1 MTAAMQ
7 EEVKIMG
14 KYESFHFSPEN
25 NRSIL
30 MPRAPR
36 GTEYHPP
43 KRNRHRELFPPIPE
57 DKLNHSSPYYQC
69 NLGIT
74 EKNDRDK
81 WPGEEICNLC
91 AGWNDLKGCGDFC
104 IPGKWDER
112 GSIYSF

>member
-1 MTAAMQ
+1 
-7 EEVKIMG
+7 
-14 KYESFHFSPEN
+14 
-25 NRSIL
+25 

-74 EKNDRDK
+74 EKTIVINGQERKYAIYVPDGMISK
-81 WPGEEICNLC
+81 G
-91 AGWNDLKGCGDFC
+91 AGIFVFPENGTNAEAFIHSENWIALAENIIQL
-104 IPGKWDER
+104 W
-112 GSIYSF
+112 

>member
-1 MTAAMQ
+1 MQ

-74 EKNDRDK
+74 EKTIVINGQERKYAIYVPDYK
-81 WPGEEICNLC
+81 NLSEEEFRWLIRILQKSKKM
-91 AGWNDLKGCGDFC
+91 GTP
-104 IPGKWDER
+104 I
-112 GSIYSF
+112 S

>member
-74 EKNDRDK
+74 EKTIVINGQERKYAIYVPD
-81 WPGEEICNLC
+81 GMN
-91 AGWNDLKGCGDFC
+91 LKGSRDFC

-112 GSIYSF
+112 GNIYSF